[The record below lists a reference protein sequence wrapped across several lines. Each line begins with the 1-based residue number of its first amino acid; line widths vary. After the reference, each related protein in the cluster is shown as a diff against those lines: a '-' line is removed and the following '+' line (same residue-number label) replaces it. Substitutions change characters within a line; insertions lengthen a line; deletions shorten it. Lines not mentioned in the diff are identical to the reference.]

1 MFVLDT
7 SVTMAWCFRDEATPF
22 TKMVFGLLAAD
33 GLIVPGIW
41 PYEVGNTLLMGERR
55 GRLTEADSAS
65 FIQAILSFPIAVDDQ
80 PMAATMPRVVTLGR
94 QLGLTA
100 YDASYLDL
108 AIRRRL
114 PLATQDARL
123 RDAAARVGVDLIQAT
138 DD

>member
-1 MFVLDT
+1 MFVIDA
-7 SVTMAWCFRDEATPF
+7 SVALAWCFDGEATPYSSS
-22 TKMVFGLLAAD
+22 VLDRLRHIPAVA
-33 GLIVPGIW
+33 PGVW
-41 PYEVGNTLLMGERR
+41 PLEIANAVLMGERR
-55 GRLTEADSAS
+55 QRLTEGQATRALLLLERLPITVDVAS
-65 FIQAILSFPIAVDDQ
+65 IDVAWGATLALARAQA
-80 PMAATMPRVVTLGR
+80 
-94 QLGLTA
+94 LTV